1 MVKPTSSK
9 AKKQGPSKKEIR
21 KKTRKELRK
30 IRSAIN
36 QLGKPEDLK
45 KIRIL
50 LSKGNLDVEAIQ
62 AWTTLKP
69 LLDKENMPVKEFEN
83 ALKVLEKH
91 EITLSSFIS
100 LIEKAEML
108 RAKYGKPYT
117 ALIKD
122 YESEVEKLAKA
133 SASLKE
139 TEDAKKGVEGRIS
152 QLRDLEVLQGVLAE
166 NGVPVDEITQYLEQ
180 HKRLGQFG
188 FDVNTVKIIA
198 EELKRLQIDPQ
209 EAGKTVGSWLT
220 KNKTIGEALRK
231 VEGELEESRKEE
243 ALTIAR
249 LKSLEQKAFEAQKKI
264 DALESYYI
272 RRSESLDSEYENIEH
287 ALVVRVGEE
296 RNRAEAE
303 LSDILRDRD
312 RLRSENRVL
321 KEEVEAIRKEVELV
335 RSISILIRDP
345 KAVSTSQLDTLVS
358 EFMKAKEAMGREDAG
373 SSSSERLIEARRI
386 LVSALRDSIELAK

>member
-249 LKSLEQKAFEAQKKI
+249 LKSLEQKALEAQKKI